1 MDALLR
7 QSSLI
12 KTEAR
17 KLGFDDC
24 GFSEAGFL
32 AADAEYLKNWLN
44 NGFFGNMRYMA
55 RRTDVRVD
63 PTRLFDGAK
72 SVISVLLNYYTHRKQ
87 KDVQAPLLSKYA
99 YGEDYHDV
107 IQRKLERLLQY
118 IHDNITDVRG
128 KIFVDS
134 SPLLDKAWAAKG
146 GLGWIGK
153 NSILVNPGKGSY
165 FFIGNL
171 IVDIPLSYDKPIRD
185 YCGSCNRCI
194 EACPTKA
201 IIAPHVVDAR
211 KCISYLTVES
221 KGVIDHRYHGKFGN
235 RVFGCDTCQDVCP
248 WNRKAVP
255 HGVKEFEPSHGLMEM
270 SRQDW
275 LAVDENRFNHLFTKS
290 PVKRIQYSGLRR
302 NLEFISA

>member
-1 MDALLR
+1 MDLLFQ

-12 KTEAR
+12 KAEAR
-17 KLGFDDC
+17 QLGFDGC
-24 GFSEAGFL
+24 GISEAGLL
-32 AADAEYLKNWLN
+32 ATDAEYLKNWIN
-44 NGFFGNMRYMA
+44 NGYSGEMHYMTH
-55 RRTDVRVD
+55 RIDVRVD
-63 PTRLFDGAK
+63 PTRLFDSAR

-87 KDVQAPLLSKYA
+87 ADAQAPQLSKYA

-107 IQRKLERLLQY
+107 IQTKLKRLLQY
-118 IHDNITDVRG
+118 IHDNITPVQG

-134 SPLLDKAWAAKG
+134 APVLDKAWAAKG

-165 FFIGNL
+165 FFIGTL

-221 KGVIDHRYHGKFGN
+221 KGAIDRGYHEKFGN

-248 WNRKAVP
+248 WNRKSSP
-255 HGVKEFEPSHGLMEM
+255 HGVKEFQPSTGLMEM

-275 LAVDENRFNHLFTKS
+275 LTIDEKRFNELFSKS
-290 PVKRIQYSGLRR
+290 SVKRIKFSRLKR
-302 NLEFISA
+302 NLEFIS